1 MEDIRLNKYLSD
13 AGVCSRREAD
23 RQIEAGHVLVDG
35 VPATLGARIAPDAKG
50 VYCGKPVVP
59 VEEKVI
65 LLVNKPKG
73 IVCTSEK
80 MEKNNIVDYI
90 HYPIRLYPVGRLDKD
105 SRGLILMTND
115 GELSNRLLKAR
126 YYHEKEYLVTVN
138 REITAEFVQ
147 KMSAGVYIEEEGKK
161 TRPCKVKK
169 TSRNQFHII
178 LTQGWKR
185 QIRRMC
191 EACGM
196 RVEDLQRI
204 RIENITLG
212 DVPEGSYRKLTAEE
226 ERELRRRLAG
236 DR

>member
-1 MEDIRLNKYLSD
+1 MEEMRLNKYLSD

-23 RQIEAGHVLVDG
+23 RQIEAGNVMVDG
-35 VPATLGARIAPDAKG
+35 AVATMGMRITPDAKV
-50 VYCGKPVVP
+50 VYCGKPVIP
-59 VEEKVI
+59 VEDKVI
-65 LLVNKPKG
+65 LLVNKPQG

-80 MEKNNIVDYI
+80 MEKDNIVDYI

-126 YYHEKEYLVTVN
+126 YYHEKEYLVTVR
-138 REITAEFVQ
+138 REVTADFI
-147 KMSAGVYIEEEGKK
+147 KRMSEGVYIEEEGKK

-169 TSRNQFHII
+169 INRTQFSII

-185 QIRRMC
+185 QIRRMT
-191 EACGM
+191 EACGN

-204 RIENITLG
+204 RIENILLG
-212 DVPEGSYRKLTAEE
+212 DVPEGGYRKLTAAEE
-226 ERELRRRLAG
+226 AELRRRLAG
-236 DR
+236 DH

>member
-1 MEDIRLNKYLSD
+1 MEDVRLNKYLSD

-35 VPATLGARIAPDAKG
+35 VPATLGARIAPTAKV

-138 REITAEFVQ
+138 REITTEFVQ

-161 TRPCKVKK
+161 TRPCKVNK

-212 DVPEGSYRKLTAEE
+212 DVPEGSYRKLTPEE

>member
-23 RQIEAGHVLVDG
+23 RQIEAGNVTVDG
-35 VPATLGARIAPDAKG
+35 VTATMGMRISPDAKV

-90 HYPIRLYPVGRLDKD
+90 HYPVRLYPVGRLDKD

-115 GELSNRLLKAR
+115 GEFSNRLLKAR
-126 YYHEKEYLVTVN
+126 YYHEKEYLVTVR
-138 REITAEFVQ
+138 REVTADFVQ

-161 TRPCKVKK
+161 TRPCKVQKRNK
-169 TSRNQFHII
+169 NQFTII

-191 EACGM
+191 EACGN

-212 DVPEGSYRKLTAEE
+212 DVAEGSYRKLTAEE
-226 ERELRRRLAG
+226 ERELRRRLSG
-236 DR
+236 DH

>member
-1 MEDIRLNKYLSD
+1 MEDVRLNKYLSD

-35 VPATLGARIAPDAKG
+35 VPATLGARIAPTAKV

-80 MEKNNIVDYI
+80 MEKHNIVDYI

-161 TRPCKVKK
+161 TRPCKVNK

-212 DVPEGSYRKLTAEE
+212 DVPEGSYRKLTPEE

>member
-1 MEDIRLNKYLSD
+1 MEDVRLNKYLSD

-35 VPATLGARIAPDAKG
+35 VPATLGARIAPTAKV

-161 TRPCKVKK
+161 TRPCKVNK

-212 DVPEGSYRKLTAEE
+212 DVPEGSYRKLTPEE

-236 DR
+236 NR

>member
-1 MEDIRLNKYLSD
+1 MEDVRLNKYLSD

-35 VPATLGARIAPDAKG
+35 VPATLGARIAPTAKV

-178 LTQGWKR
+178 STQGWKR

-212 DVPEGSYRKLTAEE
+212 DVPEGSYRKLTPEE